1 MVVVDYFDLEMNN
14 DCFVG
19 MLRMVDYKYIREL

>member
-19 MLRMVDYKYIREL
+19 MLRMVDYEYLN